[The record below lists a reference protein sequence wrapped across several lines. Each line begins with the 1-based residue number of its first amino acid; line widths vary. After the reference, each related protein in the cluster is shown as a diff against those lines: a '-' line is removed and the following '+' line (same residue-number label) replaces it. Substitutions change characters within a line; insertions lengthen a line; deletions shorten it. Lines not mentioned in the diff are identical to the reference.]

1 MKAYEIA
8 ELYLNTAG
16 QEGEDELRE
25 YVAAGGDI
33 NERDSDGMSALD
45 IARCTECHD
54 KNMRRAAPRLVEI
67 VTELGG
73 A

>member
-33 NERDSDGMSALD
+33 NERDSDGMK
-45 IARCTECHD
+45 R
-54 KNMRRAAPRLVEI
+54 
-67 VTELGG
+67 
-73 A
+73 